1 MQPNIAAL
9 REKES
14 LVETQLLTAP
24 RGVLLALKFLTRQK
38 EKKKKSVL
46 KQVLNCSVIRHGIHV
61 ISPAAEPLA
70 LLSILSPSLTAPT
83 CAMAQQPN
91 LVQKE
96 QPWGQGSSSLLL

>member
-24 RGVLLALKFLTRQK
+24 RGVLLALKFLTHQK
-38 EKKKKSVL
+38 EKKKSVL